1 MPPIYRNDMNE
12 QVKIH
17 IQISVGT
24 QVFNIP
30 INHFS
35 CIPDEFTS
43 SIDLEIPSTRVKI
56 PIFSS
61 VFPTTLPHEPTTL
74 SHEPL
79 INRLVELDF

>member
-1 MPPIYRNDMNE
+1 MLPIYRNDMNG
-12 QVKIH
+12 QVKVQ
-17 IQISVGT
+17 IQISVGA

-30 INHFS
+30 VNHFS

-56 PIFSS
+56 PIFSA
-61 VFPTTLPHEPTTL
+61 VFPTTLPNEPTTL
-74 SHEPL
+74 FHEPL

>member
-1 MPPIYRNDMNE
+1 MPPIYRNDMNG

-30 INHFS
+30 VNHFS

-56 PIFSS
+56 PIFSP
-61 VFPTTLPHEPTTL
+61 VFPTTLPNEPTTL
-74 SHEPL
+74 FHEPL
-79 INRLVELDF
+79 ISRLVELDF